1 MGKARK
7 VCGQSQEGPWAKPG
21 RRVGKAMGVHG
32 RSQEGVWAKPW
43 GSMDKARKVCGQSH
57 EGLWTK
63 PGRSVDK
70 ARKVRGHS
78 QEVGKSRKVCPVM
91 RAPGY
96 NSIFPP
102 PHGGTG
108 SCFVENVE

>member
-1 MGKARK
+1 MGKTRK

-21 RRVGKAMGVHG
+21 RRG
-32 RSQEGVWAKPW
+32 
-43 GSMDKARKVCGQSH
+43 GSMDKARKVCGQNH

-70 ARKVRGHS
+70 ARKDCGHS

-96 NSIFPP
+96 N
-102 PHGGTG
+102 
-108 SCFVENVE
+108 